1 MIKSTVLPGT
11 LDNELFHFFKN
22 SNNIK
27 LCSNPE
33 FLQEG
38 QAFND
43 FLYSEK
49 IVIGTNDSMTK
60 KILRYVYSNFK
71 SKFIY
76 TNFITAEYIKYL
88 SNNLLAC
95 LISYSNFMKILSFKF
110 KNIELKKSFEAVK
123 VDKRWSGSPAQI
135 SNYFHSGLGYGGSC
149 LPKDVKSLEYMVSKL
164 MSSNNILSNIIKI
177 NAQIT
182 NKIILDAKK
191 KMSEGKFKKIIFLG
205 ASFKP
210 GSDDIRES
218 KSIEFIKKFIYKK
231 KYRFSV
237 YDEKVK
243 KITINK
249 KNIKVKNRIPNY
261 NKNNFYILLT
271 GWKTYIKFLKK
282 ISKRNYYDTREL
294 I

>member
-1 MIKSTVLPGT
+1 
-11 LDNELFHFFKN
+11 
-22 SNNIK
+22 
-27 LCSNPE
+27 
-33 FLQEG
+33 
-38 QAFND
+38 
-43 FLYSEK
+43 
-49 IVIGTNDSMTK
+49 
-60 KILRYVYSNFK
+60 
-71 SKFIY
+71 
-76 TNFITAEYIKYL
+76 
-88 SNNLLAC
+88 
-95 LISYSNFMKILSFKF
+95 MKILSFKF